1 MSKTNLPKQYL
12 DLNTKIKELEELKDE
27 LKIQLM
33 ALDGQEVDGYTIS
46 VKESK
51 SDRIESLKAIKDKS
65 PSLFQALHDAG
76 CVKEIISTRVN
87 VKEIKNDNNY

>member
-1 MSKTNLPKQYL
+1 MSKTSLPKQYL
-12 DLNTKIKELEELKDE
+12 ELNAKIKELEEAKEALR
-27 LKIQLM
+27 LQLM
-33 ALDGQEVDGYTIS
+33 ALDGQEVDGYAIS

-76 CVKEIISTRVN
+76 CIKEVVSTRVN
-87 VKEIKNDNNY
+87 VKEIKNEQE